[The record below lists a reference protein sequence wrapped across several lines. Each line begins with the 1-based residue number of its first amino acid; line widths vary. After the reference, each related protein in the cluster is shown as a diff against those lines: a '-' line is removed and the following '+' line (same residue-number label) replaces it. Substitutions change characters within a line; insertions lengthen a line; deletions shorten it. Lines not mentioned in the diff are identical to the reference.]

1 MVSVVAISMSVEL
14 FASIG
19 LSETKARETL
29 KNAVVPSLLQSI
41 ILKVRRAINALSENC
56 CLRLFFSLVRLN

>member
-1 MVSVVAISMSVEL
+1 MVSAVVINMSVEL

-29 KNAVVPSLLQSI
+29 KNAVVSSLLQSI
-41 ILKVRRAINALSENC
+41 ISKVRRDKRSFRKL
-56 CLRLFFSLVRLN
+56 LFMVLPFAC